1 MGEFFRKI
9 SKSDIRNILAVIA
22 VVGAFIVLYML
33 IVTPIPETNK
43 DTVNLALG
51 FVLGGLVGGVSGFY
65 FGASKVDNNDKSNN
79 NE

>member
-1 MGEFFRKI
+1 MTEFLKKV

-22 VVGAFIVLYML
+22 VIGSFIVLYML
-33 IVTPIPETNK
+33 IVTPIPAANK

-65 FGASKVDNNDKSNN
+65 FGASKGDTKEKDADG
-79 NE
+79 